1 MDYGD
6 GAFFFIDREFVTSHA
21 QRAGV
26 SAGARDARGDDGAFV
41 RRADDVEANHPP
53 SRGRW
58 MDFGG
63 DEG

>member
-1 MDYGD
+1 
-6 GAFFFIDREFVTSHA
+6 
-21 QRAGV
+21 
-26 SAGARDARGDDGAFV
+26 V